1 MNALKMVEEE
11 YDITGNTAVGLTEP
25 SEANT
30 FRFVSLNTSFILD
43 MRRLAFCIR
52 FNLTGCVLFRDFVS
66 FLVSFSVQVDLYV
79 SVMTV
84 ILYAVV

>member
-1 MNALKMVEEE
+1 MTTE
-11 YDITGNTAVGLTEP
+11 NTAVGIIGPT
-25 SEANT
+25 EANT
-30 FRFVSLNTSFILD
+30 FRFISLNTSLILD
-43 MRRLAFCIR
+43 MRHLVFCVR
-52 FNLTGCVLFRDFVS
+52 FNITGCVFFRDFLS

>member
-11 YDITGNTAVGLTEP
+11 YDITGNTAVGIIEP

-30 FRFVSLNTSFILD
+30 FRFVSVNTSLILD

-52 FNLTGCVLFRDFVS
+52 FNLTDCVLFRNFLS
-66 FLVSFSVQVDLYV
+66 FLVSFSVQVDLHV
-79 SVMTV
+79 NVMTA
-84 ILYAVV
+84 ILYAVM

>member
-11 YDITGNTAVGLTEP
+11 YDITGHTAVGIVEP

-30 FRFVSLNTSFILD
+30 FRFVSLNTSLILD

-66 FLVSFSVQVDLYV
+66 FLVSFSVQVD
-79 SVMTV
+79 
-84 ILYAVV
+84 

>member
-1 MNALKMVEEE
+1 MT
-11 YDITGNTAVGLTEP
+11 TGNTAVGIIEP
-25 SEANT
+25 TEANT
-30 FRFVSLNTSFILD
+30 FRFVFINTSLILD
-43 MRRLAFCIR
+43 MRHFAFCIL
-52 FNLTGCVLFRDFVS
+52 FNIIGCVFSRDFLS